1 LLSKYIWRTSL
12 GKTFQHQPS
21 VNTKDSTWKKNPCFL
36 GDSFTFF
43 DTSHKER
50 HMKATE
56 QDFLVSVYRET
67 FPAAAQLI
75 KRLGGT
81 VEEAKDVFHDALLI
95 YLERKATG
103 ELQIQTSVKAYLLGI
118 TKILWLHSR
127 QQYFFPLPEEVENF
141 VQEEQRWSEKE
152 KNIRDY
158 LVLAGEKCLQLLKAF
173 YFEGLSLTEIAGQF
187 GFGGVRSATVQKYK
201 CLEKIRAEVKKINVY
216 EQRAH

>member
-1 LLSKYIWRTSL
+1 
-12 GKTFQHQPS
+12 
-21 VNTKDSTWKKNPCFL
+21 
-36 GDSFTFF
+36 
-43 DTSHKER
+43 
-50 HMKATE
+50 MKATE
-56 QDFLVSVYRET
+56 QEFLIKVYRET

-103 ELQIQTSVKAYLLGI
+103 ALRIQTSVKAYLLGI

-127 QQYFFPLPEEVENF
+127 KQYFLPLPEEVENF
-141 VQEEQRWSEKE
+141 VQEEQPGSEE
-152 KNIRDY
+152 QINIRDY
-158 LVLAGEKCLQLLKAF
+158 LVMAGQKCLQLLQAF

-201 CLEKIRAEVKKINVY
+201 CLEKIRAEVKKTNVY
-216 EQRAH
+216 EQGAY